1 MNEVETPKF
10 TLKMLRAMKNL
21 TQKQAGEAVGV
32 SEYTWHNWEH
42 FKSFPNAKNI
52 HDIQKA
58 FGVDYDH
65 IIFLPST
72 TVKP

>member
-1 MNEVETPKF
+1 MNEVKTPMF
-10 TLKMLRAMKNL
+10 SLKTLRAMKDM
-21 TQKQAGEAVGV
+21 TQKEAGKAVGV

-52 HDIQKA
+52 ADIQEA
-58 FGVDYDH
+58 FGVSYDQ
-65 IIFLPST
+65 IIFLPNT